1 MNQQVITLE
10 YRMVFLY
17 NETKMTPDYFPAM
30 KAGMK
35 GRKNGKTEIAKY
47 TIKDSIFTNLFQDK
61 KYLIQLYRA
70 LHPEDTETTEDE
82 LKDITIKNILVD
94 ACYNDLGFTV
104 GDKIMVLT
112 EAQSTWTMNIIIR
125 ALMYLVQSYHEYF
138 ERRNDNLY
146 SSKKV
151 KLPKPELYVIFT
163 GKRVS
168 KPEYVSLSEEF
179 FNGEDCAIDVKVKM
193 IYDGKN
199 NDIISQYVAF
209 TKVYDEQVKLYGRTR
224 EAVTNTINICK
235 DRDVLKEYLSSR
247 EKEVVDMMMTL
258 FDEEQVMRAYV
269 ESERKEAAKQVAKGT
284 IQKMLENGKLTVD
297 ELRDYFPYLSDE
309 EIIEIKKEIL

>member
-1 MNQQVITLE
+1 ME
-10 YRMVFLY
+10 
-17 NETKMTPDYFPAM
+17 
-30 KAGMK
+30 
-35 GRKNGKTEIAKY
+35 KTEIAKH

-104 GDKIMVLT
+104 RDKIMILT
-112 EAQSTWTMNIIIR
+112 EAQTSWTMNIIIR

-146 SSKKV
+146 GSKKV
-151 KLPKPELYVIFT
+151 KIPKPELYVIFT

-193 IYDGKN
+193 IYDGKD
-199 NDIISQYVAF
+199 NDIISQYVTF

-269 ESERKEAAKQVAKGT
+269 ESEKKEAAEKAAEEAAKKAAV
-284 IQKMLENGKLTVD
+284 ISAIEMCQ
-297 ELRDYFPYLSDE
+297 
-309 EIIEIKKEIL
+309 EIGLPVSETIKKVAGKYKLEENVAETWVQKYWRRERDNQ

>member
-1 MNQQVITLE
+1 MFSRCKSGEERKKEWKKQRLQNIQLKTA
-10 YRMVFLY
+10 FLRI
-17 NETKMTPDYFPAM
+17 YF
-30 KAGMK
+30 
-35 GRKNGKTEIAKY
+35 RI
-47 TIKDSIFTNLFQDK
+47 K

-82 LKDITIKNILVD
+82 RKDITIKNILVD

-104 GDKIMVLT
+104 GDKIMILT
-112 EAQSTWTMNIIIR
+112 EAQTTWTMNIIIR

-146 SSKKV
+146 GSKKV
-151 KLPKPELYVIFT
+151 KLPKAELYVIFT

-179 FNGEDCAIDVKVKM
+179 WGGEKRAIDVKVKM
-193 IYDGKN
+193 IYDGKD

-235 DRDVLKEYLSSR
+235 DRDVLKEYLLSR

-269 ESERKEAAKQVAKGT
+269 ESEKKEAA
-284 IQKMLENGKLTVD
+284 
-297 ELRDYFPYLSDE
+297 E
-309 EIIEIKKEIL
+309 EAAVISAIEMCQEIGLPVSETIKKIARKYELKENDAFPKKRIL

>member
-1 MNQQVITLE
+1 MI
-10 YRMVFLY
+10 
-17 NETKMTPDYFPAM
+17 
-30 KAGMK
+30 
-35 GRKNGKTEIAKY
+35 
-47 TIKDSIFTNLFQDK
+47 
-61 KYLIQLYRA
+61 
-70 LHPEDTETTEDE
+70 
-82 LKDITIKNILVD
+82 
-94 ACYNDLGFTV
+94 
-104 GDKIMVLT
+104 LT
-112 EAQSTWTMNIIIR
+112 EAQTTWTMNIIIR

-146 SSKKV
+146 GSKKV
-151 KLPKPELYVIFT
+151 KLPKAELYVIFT

-179 FNGEDCAIDVKVKM
+179 WGGEKRAIDVKVKM
-193 IYDGKN
+193 IYDGKD

-235 DRDVLKEYLSSR
+235 DRDVLKEYLLSR

-269 ESERKEAAKQVAKGT
+269 ESERKEAAEEAAKKASV
-284 IQKMLENGKLTVD
+284 ISAIEMCQ
-297 ELRDYFPYLSDE
+297 
-309 EIIEIKKEIL
+309 EIGLPVSETIKKVAGKYKLEENDAEAWVRKYWK